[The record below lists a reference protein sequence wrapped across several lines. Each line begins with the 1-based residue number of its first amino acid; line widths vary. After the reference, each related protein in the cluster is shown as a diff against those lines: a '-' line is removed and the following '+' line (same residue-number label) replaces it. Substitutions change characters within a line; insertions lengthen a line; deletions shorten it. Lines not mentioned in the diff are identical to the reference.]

1 MTNTSLKFDP
11 LTPANEDNP
20 TPVISNKENWQIIS
34 PVPKEVSL
42 QIPKHQ
48 LGKPSQTWPYF
59 DSEGRLLF
67 AICRF
72 DTETGKEVLPLSY
85 GQDEN
90 GRHWKWK
97 GHPDPRPLYGLNRLA
112 KRPETSVI
120 VCEGEKAADKAE
132 EIFPDFVAVTSSG
145 GSKAAVKSNWS
156 PLKDRE
162 VTIWGDHDEPGRNY
176 AWKVAELVRA
186 ANAKSIRLVQTPDKF
201 PNAWDLAD
209 PLPDAW
215 SSKQL
220 SDLLDQAET
229 YRPTPVKCI
238 PTGFRFME
246 NGVEKS
252 YVKDGEVYWDWIC
265 SHLEVCA
272 LSRSFIAEEWGQL
285 LLVTDPDGNSHEWLM
300 PMAMTSGDGTAYR
313 EQLLSLGLR
322 IAPGPTARKYL
333 GEYITSADPKE
344 RVRGVSRIGWHGK
357 TFVLPDATY
366 GNNAEERIIFQTKSI
381 GDHAFRSSGS
391 LEEWNK
397 NIGRNCIGNSRLI
410 FAVSTA
416 LAAPLLHIANEE
428 GGGIHY
434 VGESRSGKTTALKVA
449 GSVWGGGGINGFLR
463 TWRATSNGLESTAQA
478 HCDTL
483 LCIDE
488 IGQVDGREAGETAYM
503 LANGSGKSRARRDG
517 SGRPPAQWH
526 LLFLSTGEIS
536 LGDKMIESG
545 KRPRAGQ
552 EVRLAD
558 IPADAGAG
566 MGIFEDL
573 HDFTNPEA
581 MARQLGEATSHY
593 YGTPSTA
600 FLEKLTAMDHE
611 EIAKDISKARKDF
624 MEKYVPP
631 DSSGQVLS
639 VAGRFALIAA
649 AGTLATSFEILD
661 WPPEEADLA
670 AGVCFQ
676 DWLERRG
683 GVGASEIDGAFKQ
696 IRRFFEAHGMSR
708 FEPIGDAIEVNAD
721 GKSMVR
727 TTYDRAGYRKLDE
740 KRRCEYLVL
749 PETYKHELCKGFN
762 HRTIT
767 KALLSVGALLTD
779 KDGKPQPTHRIP
791 LEGTFRL
798 YHFSGSFM
806 EKDAEGID
814 V

>member
-1 MTNTSLKFDP
+1 MTNTSIKFDP
-11 LTPANEDNP
+11 LTPANEDHP
-20 TPVISNKENWQIIS
+20 TRINSEKENWQIIS
-34 PVPKEVSL
+34 PVPNEASL
-42 QIPKHQ
+42 QIPKHR
-48 LGKPSQTWPYF
+48 LGEPSEKWHYL
-59 DSEGRLLF
+59 DSEGQMLF

-85 GQDEN
+85 GQDEK
-90 GRHWKWK
+90 GPHWKWK
-97 GHPDPRPLYGLNRLA
+97 GHPDPRPLYGLDRLA
-112 KRPETSVI
+112 ARPDSPVI
-120 VCEGEKAADKAE
+120 ICEGEKAADNAE
-132 EIFPDFVAVTSSG
+132 EIFPDLVAVTSSG
-145 GSKAAVKSNWS
+145 GSKAAMKSDWS
-156 PLKDRE
+156 PLNGRE
-162 VTIWGDHDEPGRNY
+162 VTIWGDHDEPGRVY
-176 AWKVAELVRA
+176 ASKVAELASA
-186 ANAKSIRLVQTPDKF
+186 AGAKFVRLVQTPGEF
-201 PNAWDLAD
+201 PDGWDLAD
-209 PLPDAW
+209 PLPNNW
-215 SSKQL
+215 TSEQL
-220 SDLLDQAET
+220 AEHLDQAET
-229 YRPTPVKCI
+229 YQPKPVIYI
-238 PTGFRFME
+238 PSGFRFTE
-246 NGVEKS
+246 KGVEKS

-272 LSRSFIAEEWGQL
+272 LSRSFIAEDWGQL
-285 LLVTDPDGNSHEWLM
+285 LLVNDPDDNAHEWLM
-300 PMAMTSGDGTAYR
+300 PMAMTSGDGSAYR

-322 IAPGPTARKYL
+322 IAPGSAARKYL
-333 GEYITSADPKE
+333 GEYIVSAEPKE
-344 RVRGVSRIGWHGK
+344 RVRGVSRIGWHK
-357 TFVLPDATY
+357 NTFVLPDATY
-366 GNNAEERIIFQTKSI
+366 GNTAEERIIFQTKSI

-397 NIGRNCIGNSRLI
+397 NIGRKCIGNTRLI

-428 GGGIHY
+428 GGGIHI
-434 VGESRSGKTTALKVA
+434 VGESRSGKTTALNVA

-483 LCIDE
+483 LCLDE
-488 IGQVDGREAGETAYM
+488 IGQVDGREAGDTAYM

-536 LGDKMIESG
+536 LSDKMIESG
-545 KRPRAGQ
+545 KKPRAGQ

-558 IPADAGAG
+558 LPADAGAS

-573 HDFTNPEA
+573 HDYTSPED
-581 MARQLGEATSHY
+581 MARQLGKATSKY

-624 MEKYVPP
+624 MEEYVPP
-631 DSSGQVLS
+631 NPSGQVLS

-661 WPPEEADLA
+661 WPQDEAYQA

-676 DWLERRG
+676 GWLERRG

-708 FEPIGDAIEVNAD
+708 FEPIGDATEMTAD
-721 GKSMVR
+721 GNSIVR
-727 TTYDRAGYRKLDE
+727 TIYDRAGFRKLDE

-749 PETYKHELCKGFN
+749 PETYKHELCKGFD

-767 KALLSVGALLTD
+767 KALLDVGALLTD